1 MSGLTPDK
9 SLEVVRRLTSI
20 ARDLSGADGA
30 TLVLRDGDDCYYA
43 DEDAIA
49 PLWKGVRV
57 PLNACIS
64 GWVMANKQPVAI
76 EDVYADPRIA
86 ANVYRPTFVQSLV
99 VVPVCREAPVA
110 AIGAYWA
117 TRHRAEAREVAV
129 LQSIA
134 DAAALAL
141 ENVSLAER
149 LQQAEAANRTRDE
162 FLARL
167 AHELR
172 TPLTAILGWAKILRT
187 GRMDVEATRRAVEV
201 IERNADSQRQLIGD
215 LVDVGQVIAGTLVL
229 QMSTVDLA
237 RVVRNVLESAGPAI
251 EGKGLSVSVSFLS
264 AAEVRGD
271 AERLQQVVGH
281 LVSNALKFT
290 PAGGSIE
297 VRLSRSPQAVTLT
310 VSDSGAGIAPDVLR
324 HVFERLRQADP
335 IGPRK
340 HAGLGV
346 GLAIVRHVVELHG
359 GTISA
364 ESGGTDQ
371 GATFTVEVP
380 VETLA
385 RSAGVATVP

>member
-310 VSDSGAGIAPDVLR
+310 VSDSGAGIAPDVLP

-385 RSAGVATVP
+385 RSAGVATVS